1 MKKAIEISLKLVSI
15 LSAIVI
21 LIASFSLFSFADT
34 GTVYTMPL
42 NQPSTD
48 PGRGYLEYLIKTP
61 DGTINP
67 VSLFWNI
74 FPTDPDDSMFNYA
87 VDVEFVNAR
96 TLRLYPR
103 RVNSTSFS
111 FSFHYAAVYGN
122 GTANFYVKSF
132 SSTGD
137 RYLDITLASGYSFI
151 GYHAYGSIIDVN
163 VASGLSFNNKFS
175 FLYAENAPEYENLL
189 LLHQDLVAIKSALQN
204 SSGDTIVSLLK
215 SIDNVLDVLG
225 QNVVDIENATRTINQ
240 NVLFILQNIDDVE
253 EELRKISGYVDS
265 LEGYVDG
272 IEAYLSTII
281 ASTDDLEGNTQ
292 EIIDLLNELLNM
304 YQGGEKPEP
313 PPPVDSDD
321 AENQMGQI
329 DDFVEGENSQNIQV
343 ELDNVFDSD
352 NLNQGLDTDTSGFLW
367 DVLQRILDGS
377 PEVMGM
383 LISLLSYG
391 LISLLLGR

>member
-1 MKKAIEISLKLVSI
+1 MKKVIKISLKSI
-15 LSAIVI
+15 SLLSAIVI
-21 LIASFSLFSFADT
+21 LVASFSLLSFADT

-42 NQPSTD
+42 NQPPTD
-48 PGRGYLEYLIKTP
+48 PGRGYLEYLVKPSSGSLT
-61 DGTINP
+61 P

-74 FPTDPDDSMFNYA
+74 FPTDPDESLFNFA
-87 VDVEFVNAR
+87 VDVEFVDSR
-96 TLRLYPR
+96 TLRLYPKQ
-103 RVNSTSFS
+103 VNSSSFN

-122 GTANFYVKSF
+122 GTSNFYVKSF
-132 SSTGD
+132 ANLSADS
-137 RYLDITLASGYSFI
+137 RYVEIKLASGYSFT
-151 GYHAYGSIIDVN
+151 GYHAYGSIIDVSI
-163 VASGLSFNNKFS
+163 ASGLSFNNKFS

-204 SSGDTIVSLLK
+204 SSGDTVVSLLK
-215 SIDNVLDVLG
+215 SIDNILDVLD

-253 EELRKISGYVDS
+253 DELRKIS
-265 LEGYVDG
+265 GYVDG
-272 IEAYLSTII
+272 IEAYLSTLI
-281 ASTDDLEGNTQ
+281 SNTDDLEVNTQ

-313 PPPVDSDD
+313 PPPVDSED
-321 AENQMGQI
+321 AEDQMGQM
-329 DDFVEGENSQNIQV
+329 DDFVAGENSQNTQV

-352 NLNQGLDTDTSGFLW
+352 NLNQGLDTNTSGFLW